1 MWNACTSESGSEMF
15 TAQQLRALTYVSN
28 QVRETGVAPSFDE
41 IREHLGLKSKSG
53 VHRLLTA
60 LEERGA
66 IRRLP
71 NRARAVEIRRLPESL
86 ANTDRPVPA
95 AAMAGVRDVPLMGRI
110 AAGTPIAA
118 IQVTGR
124 SIGVPDGVLAGGEH
138 FALEVKGDSMTG
150 AGILDGDVVVLV
162 VDRTDHSL
170 DSSFN
175 GFNTWFQRTRLV
187 LGLCVNESKAKQ
199 CFNSSSLH
207 ELQILQPLFL
217 LLCLKFSHNVIN
229 QQRLGFTI
237 KFVNPNLLHMHDN

>member
-86 ANTDRPVPA
+86 ANADRPVPA
-95 AAMAGVRDVPLMGRI
+95 AAVAGVRDVPLMGRI

-150 AGILDGDVVVLV
+150 AGILDGDVVVLRRQDRADVGDIV
-162 VDRTDHSL
+162 VALIDGEEATLKRLRRRGDSIALEAANPDYATRILPAHRVTVQGKLVSL
-170 DSSFN
+170 V
-175 GFNTWFQRTRLV
+175 R
-187 LGLCVNESKAKQ
+187 KY
-199 CFNSSSLH
+199 
-207 ELQILQPLFL
+207 
-217 LLCLKFSHNVIN
+217 
-229 QQRLGFTI
+229 
-237 KFVNPNLLHMHDN
+237 